1 MEDKKRL
8 EREFLLKKLCNTCGE
23 INCSE
28 CPYPFDMGLNVVKIA
43 NSNKERVNSEKLQN
57 EYNQYLK
64 VMEGYRNLDKTVK
77 CRHGKAKTQTA
88 FKQLEDSNL
97 EIAEVICL
105 ECQQFIGFVYR
116 KIKTVRQEKII
127 AKFLIYAVDK
137 NEYTTEKRRV

>member
-1 MEDKKRL
+1 MEDKDLRQ
-8 EREFLLKKLCNTCGE
+8 EHE
-23 INCSE
+23 
-28 CPYPFDMGLNVVKIA
+28 A
-43 NSNKERVNSEKLQN
+43 
-57 EYNQYLK
+57 YLK
-64 VMEGYRNLDKTVK
+64 VMEGYKNFDKTVK
-77 CRHGKAKTQTA
+77 CLHRKAKTQTA

-97 EIAEVICL
+97 EIAEVMCL

>member
-1 MEDKKRL
+1 MEDKDLR
-8 EREFLLKKLCNTCGE
+8 
-23 INCSE
+23 
-28 CPYPFDMGLNVVKIA
+28 
-43 NSNKERVNSEKLQN
+43 Q
-57 EYNQYLK
+57 EYDAYLK
-64 VMEGYRNLDKTVK
+64 VMEGYKNFDKTVK
-77 CRHGKAKTQTA
+77 CLHRKAKTQTA

>member
-1 MEDKKRL
+1 MEDKDLR
-8 EREFLLKKLCNTCGE
+8 
-23 INCSE
+23 
-28 CPYPFDMGLNVVKIA
+28 
-43 NSNKERVNSEKLQN
+43 Q
-57 EYNQYLK
+57 EYDAYLK
-64 VMEGYRNLDKTVK
+64 VMEGYKNFDKTVK